1 MQAQKLSISLSQ
13 QYLLFVN
20 DYQLQHHCKSRS
32 DVIQEALRL
41 LQQKQLMSDYQEA
54 NQEIDQAFE
63 VTAGDGIDKDEA
75 W

>member
-13 QYLLFVN
+13 QHLVFVN
-20 DYQLQHHCKSRS
+20 NYQLQHHCKSRS

-41 LQQKQLMSDYQEA
+41 LQQKQLMSDYREA
-54 NQEIDQAFE
+54 NQEIDDAFD
-63 VTAGDGIDKDEA
+63 VTASDGIEKNET

>member
-1 MQAQKLSISLSQ
+1 MQAQKVSISLSS
-13 QYLLFVN
+13 QYLGFVN

-41 LQQKQLMSDYQEA
+41 LQQKQLMSDYREA
-54 NQEIDQAFE
+54 NQEIDEIFD
-63 VTAGDGIDKDEA
+63 VTASDGVENNET